1 MTVKTRAKRKVKV
14 SSGDRSFLPN
24 LVKGDWL
31 DVLDC
36 EGVWNVARV
45 LSVPAYG
52 KVEVAYDGWPKR
64 YNEIVRVD
72 SDRVAP
78 YHTFTR
84 VARCW
89 VKYLN
94 WPTWPSLAAIRSPG
108 TEEGI
113 ENLKKEKRLLVDFC
127 DKLNFSKRSR
137 NWQMKSKV
145 KAFEHF
151 YDSSRAKTNGDDFE
165 QALEIVLLAKDP
177 LSDVTSSKSSWELPQ
192 FSSGTLPSEYKNST
206 TVSVDKMRGAMGNEQ
221 WYKKFANSKL
231 RHQNVH
237 GYKSIGDDEVNIEEE
252 TKADDS
258 ASDASGIPTTPELL
272 TGTKKRVLL
281 KPRKDKRFR
290 KVPTAGRKAST
301 AKDASSSDS
310 SSEDQ
315 HVTTRAQKRRR
326 LRTRSREAESK
337 TRTRVMARHSKSRGR
352 MEGCQGSGRYLNLG
366 MDSKAIEH
374 QDERKKSVAETN
386 NSSPATAS
394 SSKVAAIDRHI
405 AKVQKVL
412 QKLQHGKQK
421 ALAEASRPSMAPIQ
435 GGLSDEEKLPCE
447 EGNAE
452 QNQLDG
458 RVDGDKSRS
467 KRIQAQAKEPQ
478 SESEGSMSSDEESDE
493 EKSAC
498 GSSALSD
505 EEESEDNEKEN
516 LKSVAVCS
524 LPHKSSDDP
533 GEFGENHR
541 SCWMM

>member
-1 MTVKTRAKRKVKV
+1 M
-14 SSGDRSFLPN
+14 
-24 LVKGDWL
+24 
-31 DVLDC
+31 
-36 EGVWNVARV
+36 
-45 LSVPAYG
+45 PAYG

-108 TEEGI
+108 TEEGV

-127 DKLNFSKRSR
+127 DNLNFSRRSR
-137 NWQMKSKV
+137 NWQVKSQV

-165 QALEIVLLAKDP
+165 QALEIVLLSKDP
-177 LSDVTSSKSSWELPQ
+177 LSDDTSSKSSCELPQ

-206 TVSVDKMRGAMGNEQ
+206 TGSVDKMRGAVGNEQ
-221 WYKKFANSKL
+221 WYKRFANSKL

-237 GYKSIGDDEVNIEEE
+237 GYKSIGDGEVNIEEE

-258 ASDASGIPTTPELL
+258 ASDTSGIPMSPEPLK
-272 TGTKKRVLL
+272 GTKKRVLL
-281 KPRKDKRFR
+281 TLRKEKGSR
-290 KVPTAGRKAST
+290 KVPTSEKKTLT
-301 AKDASSSDS
+301 AKDFSSSDDS

-326 LRTRSREAESK
+326 LRLRTRSKEAEKLQSK
-337 TRTRVMARHSKSRGR
+337 TRARVMARHSKSRDR
-352 MEGCQGSGRYLNLG
+352 MAGSLGTGRYLNLDK
-366 MDSKAIEH
+366 DSEAIG
-374 QDERKKSVAETN
+374 RKSVAATN

-394 SSKVAAIDRHI
+394 SSKVDAFDRRI
-405 AKVQKVL
+405 AKAQKLL
-412 QKLQHGKQK
+412 QQLQHGKQK
-421 ALAEASRPSMAPIQ
+421 ALAEVSKPVAPIQ

-447 EGNAE
+447 EENAG
-452 QNQLDG
+452 QTQLDD
-458 RVDGDKSRS
+458 RECEDKSCS
-467 KRIQAQAKEPQ
+467 KRTQAQAKEAQ
-478 SESEGSMSSDEESDE
+478 SESDGSTSSNEESDE
-493 EKSAC
+493 ERSAC

-505 EEESEDNEKEN
+505 EESKDNEKEN
-516 LKSVAVCS
+516 RKSVAASS
-524 LPHKSSDDP
+524 LPHKSSEIDDP
-533 GEFGENHR
+533 SESGENHR
-541 SCWMM
+541 SCFTM